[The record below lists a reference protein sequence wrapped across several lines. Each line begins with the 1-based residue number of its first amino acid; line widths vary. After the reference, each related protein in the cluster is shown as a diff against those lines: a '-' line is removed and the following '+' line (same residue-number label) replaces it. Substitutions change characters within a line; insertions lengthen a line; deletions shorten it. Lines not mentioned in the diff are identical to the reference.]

1 MNLTKLERKAF
12 ESVKKYR
19 NEHRNI
25 KNAHPDFDS
34 DSDSPFHRNISSGD
48 VQNFNTDEQFN
59 NLLKKNHP
67 DVHKQGHN
75 PKNYEIYTKKS
86 KVKNQ
91 KSGKKK
97 KNKKSG
103 RKNKNKRQNNVQ
115 VSEEKPLYNT
125 LFNPDEI
132 EEKFVE
138 FKLKPMNFRRP
149 SRRQRPFPYP
159 RYTQGIQPFNV
170 EVMELRRY
178 TQPPL
183 AYPGFKK
190 QNQEN
195 FYSLRAWKPNPEAE
209 EFVPAFLKNKQKTRG
224 SKNRRNRRK
233 NNKRKKQAQKKHSVQ
248 LQKNAVI
255 SAISKQIE
263 KHNAYFNQ

>member
-1 MNLTKLERKAF
+1 MNLTKSERKAF
-12 ESVKKYR
+12 ESVKKNR

-25 KNAHPDFDS
+25 KNAQPDFD
-34 DSDSPFHRNISSGD
+34 GD
-48 VQNFNTDEQFN
+48 VQNFNTDEAFS

-67 DVHKQGHN
+67 VVHKQGQN
-75 PKNYEIYTKKS
+75 PKNSEIYTKKS

-91 KSGKKK
+91 KSNTKK
-97 KNKKSG
+97 KNKRSG

-115 VSEEKPLYNT
+115 VSEEKPIVQMY
-125 LFNPDEI
+125 NPDEI

-149 SRRQRPFPYP
+149 LRRQRPFPYP

-183 AYPGFKK
+183 IHPGFKR

-233 NNKRKKQAQKKHSVQ
+233 NNKRKNAAQKQ
-248 LQKNAVI
+248 RLQESKNAVI
-255 SAISKQIE
+255 SAISAQIQ

>member
-1 MNLTKLERKAF
+1 MNLTKSERKAF

-19 NEHRNI
+19 NERRNI
-25 KNAHPDFDS
+25 KNAEPDFD
-34 DSDSPFHRNISSGD
+34 GD
-48 VQNFNTDEQFN
+48 VQNFNTNEAFS

-67 DVHKQGHN
+67 VVNKKRQK
-75 PKNYEIYTKKS
+75 PKTYEINSKKS

-91 KSGKKK
+91 ESGPEK
-97 KNKKSG
+97 KNKRSG
-103 RKNKNKRQNNVQ
+103 RKNKNKRQNKVQ
-115 VSEEKPLYNT
+115 VSEEKHTVYN
-125 LFNPDEI
+125 LEEI
-132 EEKFVE
+132 EEKFIE
-138 FKLKPMNFRRP
+138 FKLKPMNFRRR

-178 TQPPL
+178 TQPTL
-183 AYPGFKK
+183 IYPGFKRQK
-190 QNQEN
+190 QEN

-209 EFVPAFLKNKQKTRG
+209 EFVPDVLKNKQETRG

-233 NNKRKKQAQKKHSVQ
+233 NNKRKNAALKKER
-248 LQKNAVI
+248 LQESKNAVI
-255 SAISKQIE
+255 SAISAQIQ

>member
-1 MNLTKLERKAF
+1 MNLTKLERQAF
-12 ESVKKYR
+12 ESVKNARK
-19 NEHRNI
+19 EHRNI
-25 KNAHPDFDS
+25 KNANPDDFDS
-34 DSDSPFHRNISSGD
+34 DDSPFHRDVSSGD
-48 VQNFNTDEQFN
+48 VQKFNTDEHFT
-59 NLLKKNHP
+59 NLLKTRDPVVQK
-67 DVHKQGHN
+67 KGHN
-75 PKNYEIYTKKS
+75 PKNYESYTKKS

-91 KSGKKK
+91 KSGA
-97 KNKKSG
+97 KNKNKRSG
-103 RKNKNKRQNNVQ
+103 RKNKKIE
-115 VSEEKPLYNT
+115 VSEEKPVYNT
-125 LFNPDEI
+125 LYNPDEI

-183 AYPGFKK
+183 AYPGFQK

-209 EFVPAFLKNKQKTRG
+209 EFVPAFLKNKQRNRG
-224 SKNRRNRRK
+224 SRNKRNRRK
-233 NNKRKKQAQKKHSVQ
+233 NKRKNAAQKKKR
-248 LQKNAVI
+248 LKEAKNAVI
-255 SAISKQIE
+255 SAISEQIQ
-263 KHNAYFNQ
+263 KINR

>member
-1 MNLTKLERKAF
+1 MNLTKLERQAF

-19 NEHRNI
+19 KEHRNI
-25 KNAHPDFDS
+25 KNANPDDFDS
-34 DSDSPFHRNISSGD
+34 GSDSPFHRDVSSGD
-48 VQNFNTDEQFN
+48 VQKFNTDEHFT
-59 NLLKKNHP
+59 NLLKNQDP
-67 DVHKQGHN
+67 VVHKKGHN
-75 PKNYEIYTKKS
+75 PKNYESYRKKS
-86 KVKNQ
+86 KVKN
-91 KSGKKK
+91 
-97 KNKKSG
+97 KKSG
-103 RKNKNKRQNNVQ
+103 AKNKNKRAGRKNKKIE
-115 VSEEKPLYNT
+115 VSEEKPAYNT
-125 LFNPDEI
+125 LYDPDEI

-209 EFVPAFLKNKQKTRG
+209 EFVPAFLKNKR
-224 SKNRRNRRK
+224 KNKRNRRK
-233 NNKRKKQAQKKHSVQ
+233 NKRKNAAEKKKR
-248 LQKNAVI
+248 LKEAKNAVI
-255 SAISKQIE
+255 SAISEQIQ
-263 KHNAYFNQ
+263 KINQ